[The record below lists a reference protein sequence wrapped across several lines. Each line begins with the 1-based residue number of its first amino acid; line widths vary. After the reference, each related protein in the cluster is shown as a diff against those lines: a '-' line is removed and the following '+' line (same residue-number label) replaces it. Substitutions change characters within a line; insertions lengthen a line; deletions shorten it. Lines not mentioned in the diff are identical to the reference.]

1 MAERDVLHEHIDA
14 CLKALSHS
22 GPPAIVG
29 ARHGRI
35 LEAEGILAP
44 HEGNKHASK
53 RLNVGGGPG
62 GKTAVLG
69 MRERGGRV
77 KAAPVANAD
86 KPTVAMAIHDN
97 IELGSTVY
105 TDGARTYDHAAG
117 LFYQH
122 DSVNHGAG
130 EYVRGKVHTN
140 GMESV
145 WAVLK
150 RGYYGAWGANIPS
163 AGQAALRRPVGP
175 SRARSS
181 EASIARLGRT
191 KRSEDPADMT
201 KSART
206 KGIAVFV

>member
-1 MAERDVLHEHIDA
+1 MALWEMDETYLGG
-14 CLKALSHS
+14 K
-22 GPPAIVG
+22 
-29 ARHGRI
+29 
-35 LEAEGILAP
+35 
-44 HEGNKHASK
+44 EGNKHASK

-77 KAAPVANAD
+77 NAAPVANAD
-86 KPTVAMAIHDN
+86 KPTVAMALHGN
-97 IELGSTVY
+97 IEVGSTVY

-150 RGYYGAWGANIPS
+150 RGYYGVYHGW
-163 AGQAALRRPVGP
+163 
-175 SRARSS
+175 SRKHMRAYVD
-181 EASIARLGRT
+181 EFTFRLNEGNCEIDTDERLVSLFQGMPGKT
-191 KRSEDPADMT
+191 ITYAQLT
-201 KSART
+201 A
-206 KGIAVFV
+206 